1 MLDLIFPDS
10 CSVCSSP
17 VQGEGF
23 LCSSC
28 VGVIKYLDDLAQ
40 CSVCGTPFGYFDSGD
55 EMTNEAGSAK
65 ADHLCGKC
73 VVGEFSFEKARSVA
87 FYDGKL
93 RDMIHEFKYEG
104 GLRHEAFFTDMI
116 VEKFPY
122 EAVEFD
128 AVVPV
133 PLHLSKLRAR
143 EYNQSSVIA
152 QNLAFRTDMKYD
164 LFVLRKTRETRPQFE
179 LKSERDRRKNVRGA
193 FSVTAED
200 VYRGKSLLLIDD
212 VFTTGATTQE
222 CSRVLLESGAS
233 RVSVLTLAR
242 AKTA

>member
-10 CSVCSSP
+10 CSVCSRP

-28 VGVIKYLDDLAQ
+28 VREIKYLDDLPQ
-40 CSVCGTPFGYFDSGD
+40 CTVCGTPFGYFDSVD
-55 EMTNEAGSAK
+55 ERANETGSAS
-65 ADHLCGKC
+65 AAHLCGKC
-73 VVGEFSFEKARSVA
+73 VRGEFTFEKARSVA

-104 GLRHEAFFTDMI
+104 GLRHEAFFTEMI
-116 VEKFPY
+116 VERFPY
-122 EAVEFD
+122 EAGEFD

-152 QNLAFRTDMKYD
+152 QNLASRTGMEYD

-179 LKSERDRRKNVRGA
+179 LKSERDRRRNVRGA
-193 FSVTAED
+193 FSVTVED
-200 VYRGKSLLLIDD
+200 AYRDKSLLLVDD
-212 VFTTGATTQE
+212 VFTTGAATEE
-222 CSRVLLESGAS
+222 CSRVLLESGVS
-233 RVSVLTLAR
+233 RVSVITLAR
-242 AKTA
+242 AKAA